1 MENSDSESD
10 NDIKNENQ
18 PEEID
23 VTPEEREKIKQEIST
38 MSFEELQKLKQQI
51 GTKVYN
57 ETIFGVHRQPKTNF
71 KRLNKNRPREMSSK
85 RRINIRNEITQL
97 KKQPTFR
104 DPRFDPLCGTFNEE
118 SFREN
123 YKFLYDMK
131 QKEYKQLER
140 ELEMTEDVEE
150 RRKIKYLKQRLGNQ
164 IREHEKLEKEKRK
177 IQEEKQE
184 IRTKLRKGEKPVFKK
199 KSEKKLEG
207 LIEKYEELKKSN
219 KLQKHIEKK
228 SKKLAAKFKKSE

>member
-1 MENSDSESD
+1 
-10 NDIKNENQ
+10 
-18 PEEID
+18 
-23 VTPEEREKIKQEIST
+23 

-140 ELEMTEDVEE
+140 ELEMTEAVEE

-199 KSEKKLEG
+199 KCKN
-207 LIEKYEELKKSN
+207 Y
-219 KLQKHIEKK
+219 
-228 SKKLAAKFKKSE
+228 

>member
-1 MENSDSESD
+1 MMEKSDS
-10 NDIKNENQ
+10 DIKNENKT
-18 PEEID
+18 E
-23 VTPEEREKIKQEIST
+23 EEREKIKQEIST

-57 ETIFGVHRQPKTNF
+57 ETIFGVHRRPKTNF

-85 RRINIRNEITQL
+85 KRINIRNEIMQV

-131 QKEYKQLER
+131 RKEYRQLEQ
-140 ELEMTEDVEE
+140 ELETIEDVEE
-150 RRKIKYLKQRLGNQ
+150 RKKIKYLKQRLGNQ
-164 IREHEKLEKEKRK
+164 IREHEKLDKEKRK
-177 IQEEKQE
+177 VYEEKRQ
-184 IRTKLRKGEKPVFKK
+184 IRDKLRRGEKPVFKR

-219 KLQKHIEKK
+219 KLQKHIEKR
-228 SKKLAAKFKKSE
+228 SKKLASKFKRNE